1 MAVKKTT
8 VKKTK
13 DGTVDK
19 RTKEGKEIAARMAKA
34 RAEMTRSQ
42 IEQAEIDYR
51 HEVYTLLEQFTNQR
65 NQCEVSRRAQAIA
78 LDRYA
83 IAMDNFRRGTLSV
96 TEMNT
101 AQSEKDSA
109 EQTYISSLA
118 TFWNYYY
125 QLRRLT
131 LYDFMTKT
139 DIEAEF
145 EKIIKE

>member
-1 MAVKKTT
+1 M
-8 VKKTK
+8 
-13 DGTVDK
+13 
-19 RTKEGKEIAARMAKA
+19 
-34 RAEMTRSQ
+34 
-42 IEQAEIDYR
+42 
-51 HEVYTLLEQFTNQR
+51 
-65 NQCEVSRRAQAIA
+65 SRRAHAIA

-131 LYDFMTKT
+131 LFEFMTKT